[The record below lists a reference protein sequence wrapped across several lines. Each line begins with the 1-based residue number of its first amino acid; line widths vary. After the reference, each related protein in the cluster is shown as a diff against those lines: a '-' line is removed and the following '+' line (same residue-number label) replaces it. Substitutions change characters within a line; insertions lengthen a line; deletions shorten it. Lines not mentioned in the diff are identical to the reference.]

1 MYRNPDARRGKLIA
15 ASAYLL
21 FFIPLLTARHS
32 RYAMYHC
39 NQGLVLFLTFLACN
53 VFLGLIP
60 VIGWTL
66 MPVLNIGF
74 VFLAIIGI
82 LNAIGGLMRPL
93 PIIGKLSFI

>member
-1 MYRNPDARRGKLIA
+1 MYRNPEVRRSKMVA

-21 FFIPLLTARHS
+21 FFIPLLIARHN

-53 VFLGLIP
+53 VFLTLIP
-60 VIGWTL
+60 VIGWVL
-66 MPVLNIGF
+66 IPILNIAF
-74 VFLAIIGI
+74 ICLAIFGI
-82 LNAIGGLMRPL
+82 LNAIGGVMRPL